1 MPVHVGA
8 NKERGNKIMTME
20 DVSVDF
26 EFNGERY
33 TAYGNAEID
42 TVTEDIGPVG
52 YREHYF
58 AEVVNNVTMSK
69 IEISTATED
78 IKKPSRELLEKA
90 DDLLSIQATEDFD
103 AGK

>member
-1 MPVHVGA
+1 M
-8 NKERGNKIMTME
+8 IME

-26 EFNGERY
+26 EFNGEKY

-42 TVTEDIGPVG
+42 TITEDIGPVG

-58 AEVVNNVTMSK
+58 ADVVNNVIMSK

-78 IKKPSRELLEKA
+78 IKNPSKELLEKA

>member
-1 MPVHVGA
+1 
-8 NKERGNKIMTME
+8 MTME

-26 EFNGERY
+26 EFNGEKY

-42 TVTEDIGPVG
+42 TITEDIGPVG
-52 YREHYF
+52 YREHCY
-58 AEVVNNVTMSK
+58 AKVVNNVTMSK

-78 IKKPSRELLEKA
+78 INNPSKDLLEKA
-90 DDLLSIQATEDFD
+90 DALLSIQAEEDFD

>member
-1 MPVHVGA
+1 M
-8 NKERGNKIMTME
+8 IME

-26 EFNGERY
+26 EFNGKKY

-42 TVTEDIGPVG
+42 TITEDIGPVG
-52 YREHYF
+52 HREHYY

-69 IEISTATED
+69 IEISTDTED
-78 IKKPSRELLEKA
+78 IKNPDKDLLEKA
-90 DDLLSIQATEDFD
+90 DDALCRQAEEDFD